1 MTKPHDN
8 TAILLLMLCAL
19 WPDSARG
26 AAAFVAGAS
35 GQTPSTRAVRAA
47 ASVADPS
54 EAQARQM
61 LAAAQEEAKS
71 ASAVVRAKVWLEVAK
86 QLLRDGK
93 KTEERS
99 LLGDAYLATLEIPP
113 VHNNFYWLVQA
124 EILRTMMKDLGPAPV
139 EETLPQM
146 DANMRG
152 IAYDLLVTRYIDDQN
167 WDRAVE
173 TLKNA
178 PQNQWFPFAPALR
191 LLGKLPPQR
200 VADRRVIVGLEYY
213 ICDGKRVAISGLTL
227 TIEQFWRDFARE
239 QVVDA
244 IPKILKE
251 AMRADMFPVLRP
263 VKAYENSKSKLL
275 PILKELDPAKAQE
288 WERGEKQAWEDARK
302 AGMLMII
309 DRGEYDDPPAQN
321 VPASPAHVPVKNV
334 PTAQASSKPRVV
346 NGCMED
352 EPWCDENRIS
362 HALEALEG
370 HLKRGEL
377 ELAKQSVSRGYR
389 LALGEWKLD
398 TDPAD
403 PNQVHKP
410 AWRST
415 ENWEAF
421 TVLATKISPQ
431 YALERA
437 KQIPDPE
444 IRLLTRVMLAR
455 MWLGEKPEFTPCQ
468 ELVSDYH
475 RDGDCVHYSMYMP
488 RELFQWVN
496 Y

>member
-1 MTKPHDN
+1 MIRAYMTKAYSN
-8 TAILLLMLCAL
+8 TFVVPLLFCAL
-19 WPDSARG
+19 LWHPA
-26 AAAFVAGAS
+26 
-35 GQTPSTRAVRAA
+35 RAA
-47 ASVADPS
+47 DTN
-54 EAQARQM
+54 EAQTRQM
-61 LAAAQEEAKS
+61 LAAAREDAKS

-86 QLLRDGK
+86 QLAADGK
-93 KTEERS
+93 KPEERA
-99 LLGDAYLATLEIPP
+99 LLRDAFMATLEIPP
-113 VHNNFYWLVQA
+113 VHNNFHWVVQA
-124 EILRTMMKDLGPAPV
+124 EILRTLMKDLGPEPV
-139 EETLPQM
+139 EALLSQM

-152 IAYDLLVTRYIDDQN
+152 IAFDLLVTRYIDDQN

-173 TLKNA
+173 ILKRA
-178 PQNQWFPFAPALR
+178 PKNGWFPFAPALR
-191 LLGKLPPQR
+191 LMGKLPQQR
-200 VADRRVIVGLEYY
+200 VADRVAIFELEYFV
-213 ICDGKRVAISGLTL
+213 CDGKRAAVSGLST
-227 TIEQFWRDFARE
+227 TIEQFWRELPRD

-251 AMRADMFPVLRP
+251 AMRAELFPAMRP
-263 VKAYENSKSKLL
+263 VKVYENSNSKLL
-275 PILKELDPAKAQE
+275 PILKELDPAKAEE
-288 WERGEKQAWEDARK
+288 WKRGEKQAWEDARK
-302 AGMLMII
+302 AGIFTTI
-309 DRGEYDDPPAQN
+309 DRGEYDEPPAKN
-321 VPASPAHVPVKNV
+321 VPASPAPVAAPAPAKN
-334 PTAQASSKPRVV
+334 TSTTHASSKPRVV

-352 EPWCDENRIS
+352 EPWCDENRVS

-370 HLKRGEL
+370 HLKRGEM

-415 ENWEAF
+415 ENWQAF

-431 YALERA
+431 YALERV

-444 IRLLTRVMLAR
+444 IQLLTRVMLAR
-455 MWLGEKPEFTPCQ
+455 MWLGAKPEFTPCQ

-475 RDGDCVHYSMYMP
+475 NDGSCVRYYMYMP
-488 RELFQWVN
+488 REMFPWAN